1 MSLNKDDLENF
12 WKIIKNLFKKSPKK
26 IEVIKLL
33 LMSGFSIKNKKIY
46 CNNIEIPNTSIASA
60 LKIDRRSV
68 IGTIEK
74 IYPSNN
80 EISKLNDE
88 DKKSLAIIQKVLNNI
103 FPVGIFVWDNNKKVI
118 EVTADSKEFGI
129 ISNVTKFIAD
139 EKISIRQI
147 IATDPDLDLNPRL
160 TIFTNEEVPGET
172 LSKILEI
179 KGVLTASYGK
189 R

>member
-1 MSLNKDDLENF
+1 MTHFFTNSNIF
-12 WKIIKNLFKKSPKK
+12 ALFS
-26 IEVIKLL
+26 E
-33 LMSGFSIKNKKIY
+33 
-46 CNNIEIPNTSIASA
+46 IAS
-60 LKIDRRSV
+60 
-68 IGTIEK
+68 
-74 IYPSNN
+74 
-80 EISKLNDE
+80 ISPFFQIN
-88 DKKSLAIIQKVLNNI
+88 SI
-103 FPVGIFVWDNNKKVI
+103 FAANPFN
-118 EVTADSKEFGI
+118 DSKEFGI